1 MLSRSLRFHSC
12 GGRIGNPESFSI
24 SRTLDKDPI
33 AVGDPHMPT
42 TPAPETAIAS
52 KAQPIS
58 SIPPCL
64 STLNSRGGSMSSTPC
79 EDRTASCAGGNEV
92 SQVQAASLLPK
103 VWQMFQIGLFIWS
116 WLKCWWDLI
125 YNLFMLS
132 RGYDIICA
140 ASALVQLV
148 GLVMTNVLGCV
159 SLRKDSLQMAL
170 VAAMDLDTPVLT
182 AKHAQQVVEGEHVQA
197 YEDLRLRSSVWRSLP
212 LAMLMVF
219 VAFRTWV
226 ELPAC
231 QLMAIVPVFMTTLR
245 PDLAKHSLFIRG
257 WVKSDIEPS
266 RLYMANTIRNGFGDL
281 SIPPRID
288 DTTERSFL
296 YADHWMWNRAAHCG
310 QSEWKPVLKELNQEE
325 FGTWF
330 RGGPILLDDQYT
342 GGFGNGNVYMMQVVF
357 WRHVVSNLY
366 AAEDRLGSLA
376 QGAFN
381 HEAEAYAGRLAG
393 TAASATGVIS
403 WKSQVDFLGKLI
415 GMSEPPTSAQ
425 HVRSISQTRPWK
437 LDLLGISLQDGAIM
451 QLAQAL
457 VLLLVATLPIAKAIL
472 RKWPVSNWLDAGLIR
487 LHVGLDLTLLVGV
500 AIFCANAR
508 FAFEIQK
515 FFSTCADQWVPV
527 LERFLRKMDDD
538 KDGSNCTFA
547 RKRFCFYLVS

>member
-1 MLSRSLRFHSC
+1 MFMGVCGSQRRASAHAELEVEGSRQSQILPSWQGAFSICFICTASESHHGKVLRIISLMLFRSLRSC
-12 GGRIGNPESFSI
+12 GCGRRTGNPEGFSI
-24 SRTLDKDPI
+24 K
-33 AVGDPHMPT
+33 DPHMPT
-42 TPAPETAIAS
+42 TAAPETAIAS

-79 EDRTASCAGGNEV
+79 EDRTAACAGGNEV
-92 SQVQAASLLPK
+92 SRVQAASLLPK
-103 VWQMFQIGLFIWS
+103 VWQMFQIALFIWS

-132 RGYDIICA
+132 RGYDIIYA

-148 GLVMTNVLGCV
+148 GLVMTNVLGFV
-159 SLRKDSLQMAL
+159 ALRKDSPHLAFI
-170 VAAMDLDTPVLT
+170 AAMDLDTPVLA

-197 YEDLRLRSSVWRSLP
+197 YEDLRLRSSAWRSLP

-219 VAFRTWV
+219 LAFRTWV

-231 QLMAIVPVFMTTLR
+231 QMMASVPLFMTTLR
-245 PDLAKHSLFIRG
+245 EDLAKQSLFIRG
-257 WVKSDIEPS
+257 WVKSDIQPS
-266 RLYMANTIRNGFGDL
+266 QLYMANNIRIGFGGL
-281 SIPPRID
+281 SIPPPID

-310 QSEWKPVLKELNQEE
+310 QSEWRPVLKELNQEE
-325 FGTWF
+325 LGTWF

-381 HEAEAYAGRLAG
+381 YQAEAYAGRLAG

-415 GMSEPPTSAQ
+415 GMSGPPTSAQ
-425 HVRSISQTRPWK
+425 RVRSISQTRPWK
-437 LDLLGISLQDGAIM
+437 LDLLGISLQAGAIM

-487 LHVGLDLTLLVGV
+487 LHV
-500 AIFCANAR
+500 
-508 FAFEIQK
+508 
-515 FFSTCADQWVPV
+515 
-527 LERFLRKMDDD
+527 
-538 KDGSNCTFA
+538 
-547 RKRFCFYLVS
+547 